1 MQETWVRSLGW
12 EDPLEEGMVPTPVF
26 LPGESP
32 WTEEPGRLQSIG
44 WQRFGHK
51 WVTKHKQTQQMPIKP
66 HPAENHWFRRS
77 QVFHFGNQILGIC
90 TKYPFPK
97 KTMFG
102 KMPPYYEFYQVMIHS
117 PFLWAVTHQENQWY
131 RLSTNKLRQ
140 VTGTQ
145 KCPLSPTMEIT
156 SSGRIIIDANDDDR
170 RVERTGDWCGHK
182 GFDHKKPP
190 SAKGNTG
197 PCGGD
202 SWCQSV
208 KLGGIRPPSLL
219 TPRATGITN
228 STEVSLSR
236 LQESVMDREA
246 WCVAVYGVT
255 KSWIQ
260 LSNWTELTTSL
271 RFNNLLEGFTE
282 LTESCYIWQWKDIG

>member
-1 MQETWVRSLGW
+1 
-12 EDPLEEGMVPTPVF
+12 
-26 LPGESP
+26 
-32 WTEEPGRLQSIG
+32 
-44 WQRFGHK
+44 
-51 WVTKHKQTQQMPIKP
+51 
-66 HPAENHWFRRS
+66 
-77 QVFHFGNQILGIC
+77 
-90 TKYPFPK
+90 
-97 KTMFG
+97 MFG

-117 PFLWAVTHQENQWY
+117 PFLSAVTHQENQWY

-170 RVERTGDWCGHK
+170 RVEGTGDWCGHK

-219 TPRATGITN
+219 TPASEFRVPKTFVRVDDIFEGC
-228 STEVSLSR
+228 
-236 LQESVMDREA
+236 RE
-246 WCVAVYGVT
+246 
-255 KSWIQ
+255 
-260 LSNWTELTTSL
+260 
-271 RFNNLLEGFTE
+271 FTE
-282 LTESCYIWQWKDIG
+282 ISYIHSYGLLQQKDSD